1 MEGFE
6 PAVDLSYKR
15 NMTDV
20 MMEIGRGQ
28 RLVGLRSQWKVRKE
42 RQSVSLKLCCG
53 RRERL
58 EMGVRSRE
66 GHQTEM
72 FEGLST
78 GKSLAGA

>member
-20 MMEIGRGQ
+20 MMETGWGQ

-42 RQSVSLKLCCG
+42 RQSVSLSSAV
-53 RRERL
+53 E
-58 EMGVRSRE
+58 E
-66 GHQTEM
+66 GKD
-72 FEGLST
+72 LRWV
-78 GKSLAGA
+78 